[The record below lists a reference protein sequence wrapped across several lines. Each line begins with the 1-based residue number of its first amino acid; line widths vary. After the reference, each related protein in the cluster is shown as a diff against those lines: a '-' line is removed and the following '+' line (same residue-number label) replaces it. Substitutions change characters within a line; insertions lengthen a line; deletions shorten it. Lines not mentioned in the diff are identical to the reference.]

1 MEKFQIRNNENIS
14 KLNKFINDN
23 INNIHLILVS
33 PEMYEWL
40 KLFDGCNIKTDD
52 ILYFKG
58 KLVKIIDYFP
68 AGGINFVMKDNYIK
82 FQLPCICNLYKDEQH
97 LHP

>member
-40 KLFDGCNIKTDD
+40 KLFDGCNVKTED

>member
-40 KLFDGCNIKTDD
+40 KLFDGCNVKTDD